1 MPLSG
6 PPVHHISFLDLPEEE
21 FKEYARYLVNN
32 DVYSEARTRA
42 LAYLQHTTS
51 KDKAAIA
58 QEQAALNVKR
68 QRQLQHQAEI
78 GVRFADNDIGFLTA
92 HASVFQEPPVWTDAQ
107 ILAKL
112 TVDNAE
118 VYIQD
123 RDITGTVVLSGDNVK
138 FRGLGGSGSA
148 VGGDLTHTCIV
159 TGKIQIS
166 GSDVTLEGLHFKF
179 DASWE
184 LGAEHP
190 MISFSGGTNQTL
202 TLKNCTFENTGSHA
216 DGRFLS
222 GLGSGGG
229 TQVIEGCR
237 IKDFTSWML
246 LDATTNSGTPTVKI
260 DWFTLSGCKIENCMG
275 SLAVRGMQA
284 DPNGQVSFYN
294 NLVAFGAN
302 GQHASF
308 WDCFEANNTLRVI
321 CTGNTVTG
329 ATHGANRG
337 FLQCWSRSGVPWTV
351 KYKSNTITNFGAG
364 VRIACNATFY
374 CPNTYD
380 VDFLIKSKTAQHVG
394 VTYGGSFVYP
404 YTDATQVYAPEN
416 LATFPEPTADFA
428 GLSNFSHA

>member
-6 PPVHHISFLDLPEEE
+6 PPVHHISFLEMDDET
-21 FKEYARYLVNN
+21 FAEYAEYLINS
-32 DVYSEARTRA
+32 DVASDARVRA

-51 KDKAAIA
+51 KDKDDLRVT
-58 QEQAALNVKR
+58 QAALNTNRIR
-68 QRQLQHQAEI
+68 QIDQQDRI
-78 GVRFADNDIGFLTA
+78 GRLFVASGINFATA
-92 HASVFQEPPVWTDAQ
+92 HAEVFDEPPVFTDTQ

-112 TVDNAE
+112 TQDNAE
-118 VYIQD
+118 VYITD
-123 RDITGTVVLSGDNVK
+123 RNITGTVVMSGNNVK
-138 FRGLGGSGSA
+138 FHGLGATGSA
-148 VGGDLTHTCIV
+148 TDGTLAHTCIV

-184 LGAEHP
+184 TGAEHP
-190 MISFSGGTNQTL
+190 MISFSGGTNQKL

-216 DGRFLS
+216 DGRFFC
-222 GLGSGGG
+222 GAGSGGG
-229 TQVIEGCR
+229 TQVIEGCL
-237 IKDFTSWML
+237 IKDFTSWLL
-246 LDATTNSGTPTVKI
+246 LDATTNSGSPSVKI
-260 DWFTLSGCKIENCMG
+260 DWFTLTGCKVENCMG
-275 SLAVRGMQA
+275 SMAIRGKQS

-294 NLVAFGAN
+294 NLIAFGAN

-337 FLQCWSRSGVPWTV
+337 FLQCWSRSAVPWTV
-351 KYKSNTITNFGAG
+351 RYKSNTISNFGAG

-380 VDFLIKSKTAQHVG
+380 EDFLLKSKAAQHIG
-394 VTYGGSFVYP
+394 VTYGASFVYP
-404 YTDATQVYAPEN
+404 YTDASQVYAPEN
-416 LATFPEPTADFA
+416 AATFPEPAADFA
-428 GLSNFSHA
+428 GLSNFAHA